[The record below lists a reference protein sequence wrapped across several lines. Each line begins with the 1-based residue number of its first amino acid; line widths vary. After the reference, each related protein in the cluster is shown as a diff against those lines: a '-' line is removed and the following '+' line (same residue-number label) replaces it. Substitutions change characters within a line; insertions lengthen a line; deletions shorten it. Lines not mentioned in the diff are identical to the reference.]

1 MAQKWADKLAKRR
14 DCSVEHNQMP
24 PGHAENMAEC
34 KGCPTITG
42 KETVR
47 QWKKSPGH
55 NRNVSKVK
63 KTHQNVSSLSQELV
77 MLTQFFKDW

>member
-42 KETVR
+42 QETVR

-63 KTHQNVSSLSQELV
+63 KTHQ
-77 MLTQFFKDW
+77 M